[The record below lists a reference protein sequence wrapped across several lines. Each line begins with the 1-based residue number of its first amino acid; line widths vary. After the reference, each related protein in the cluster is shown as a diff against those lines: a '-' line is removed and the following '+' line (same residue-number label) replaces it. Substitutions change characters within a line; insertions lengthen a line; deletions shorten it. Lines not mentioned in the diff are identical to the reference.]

1 VVRIGCA
8 RRLLVCA
15 VCYMLSD
22 ILLSII
28 YTVVYYLLS
37 ANCLACC
44 LLSVVAENGLEFGDK
59 LWPSD
64 DEVAPNDGV
73 CGSGI

>member
-22 ILLSII
+22 ILLYVIC
-28 YTVVYYLLS
+28 YLLTV
-37 ANCLACC
+37 
-44 LLSVVAENGLEFGDK
+44 LLVVCYLLWHKIVWNLVINYGL
-59 LWPSD
+59 
-64 DEVAPNDGV
+64 VMMR
-73 CGSGI
+73 

>member
-22 ILLSII
+22 ILLSVI
-28 YTVVYYLLS
+28 YYLLTV
-37 ANCLACC
+37 
-44 LLSVVAENGLEFGDK
+44 LLVVCYLLWQKMVWNLVINYGLVMMR
-59 LWPSD
+59 WHRMMVY
-64 DEVAPNDGV
+64 VAVKYEPV
-73 CGSGI
+73 CQL